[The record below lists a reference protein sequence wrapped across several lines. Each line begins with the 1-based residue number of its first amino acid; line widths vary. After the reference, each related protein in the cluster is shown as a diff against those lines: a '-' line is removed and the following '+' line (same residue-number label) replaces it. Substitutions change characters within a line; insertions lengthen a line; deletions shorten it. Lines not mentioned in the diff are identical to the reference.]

1 MLSVLCSCGKSGR
14 ARKDFDDFK
23 VSSKCFKVID
33 LDGQTFAS
41 IIDVFYRS
49 PTDHCATMMQR
60 VAEGKT
66 PINTS
71 TPAKR

>member
-1 MLSVLCSCGKSGR
+1 MFVWEEWAGKEGFR
-14 ARKDFDDFK
+14 RLIKFQ
-23 VSSKCFKVID
+23 VSALVAFLVID
-33 LDGQTFAS
+33 LDGETFTN